1 VDPIGA
7 AAAAD
12 PTGVD
17 AAGVDAAAVDDA
29 GVDGA
34 GVDAGVGAPGFVVD
48 EVPAATVGLPFPV
61 IPVPVPA
68 GPVTPV
74 PAPAVAES
82 FCWSRLNSETSSLS
96 A

>member
-1 VDPIGA
+1 MDPIGA

-17 AAGVDAAAVDDA
+17 AADVDEAGVDEADVDA
-29 GVDGA
+29 GVD
-34 GVDAGVGAPGFVVD
+34 VPGFVVD
-48 EVPAATVGLPFPV
+48 EVPAATVGVPFPV
-61 IPVPVPA
+61 IPVLVPA
-68 GPVTPV
+68 GPVTPI